1 MVEKHSWGLLAAL
14 LAFEAIGQSS
24 IVVASRSEERQVFLV
39 GLGMIWYAASGFLF
53 YWLLRD
59 GDSVVWVNLTW
70 SVGALFIGSALAI
83 LVEGKTLSG
92 KQILALGMA
101 AGSIALWE
109 LG

>member
-24 IVVASRSEERQVFLV
+24 IVVASRSDERQVFLV
-39 GLGMIWYAASGFLF
+39 GLGMIWYAASGLLF
-53 YWLLRD
+53 YWILRE
-59 GDSVVWVNLTW
+59 GDSIVWVNLAW

-83 LVEGKTLSG
+83 LVEGTMLSAR
-92 KQILALGMA
+92 QILALGLA
-101 AGSIALWE
+101 AGAIILWE